1 MNGEVGETGKEM
13 ISMQTTMSRNG
24 VCEYQMPASEFYQYH
39 HPDTEDELPVGW
51 VLLTKNST
59 LQKGK
64 TRNRYLWAK
73 KSVTE
78 PHSLVLNSISEQALN
93 SG

>member
-39 HPDTEDELPVGW
+39 HPDTEDELPV
-51 VLLTKNST
+51 
-59 LQKGK
+59 
-64 TRNRYLWAK
+64 
-73 KSVTE
+73 E
-78 PHSLVLNSISEQALN
+78 CC
-93 SG
+93 